1 MRFVVKEIFRDEE
14 TYADRVFTSEDTF
27 AIADGMGTG
36 IGARVAAERAIELLG
51 ESRPFTS
58 LDEIYSFFQKTNRR
72 IMEDIARLGDRH
84 VAGTTLSLV
93 SFSGNNFLIGHVG
106 DSRIYLKR
114 KGEMELLTVDQIKY
128 RGGKKLVKALGIEW
142 NPDVVL
148 REGSLEKGD
157 IFLLVSDGVTGSI
170 GEGELNK
177 TISEDIEDSAEKIEE
192 LYHGRSLREDFSF
205 ILILVE

>member
-1 MRFVVKEIFRDEE
+1 MKEIFRDEE

>member
-1 MRFVVKEIFRDEE
+1 MREIFRDKE
-14 TYADRVFTSEDTF
+14 TYADRVFTSENTF

-51 ESRPFTS
+51 QSRPFTS

-84 VAGTTLSLV
+84 VAGTTLSLI

-114 KGEMELLTVDQIKY
+114 KGEMELLTIDQIKY
-128 RGGKKLVKALGIEW
+128 RAGKKLVKALGIDW

-148 REGSLEKGD
+148 REGALGKGD

-170 GEGELNK
+170 GEEELSRA
-177 TISEDIEDSAEKIEE
+177 ISEDLEASAENIEK
-192 LYHGRSLREDFSF
+192 LYHQRSLKEDLSF
-205 ILILVE
+205 ILVLVE

>member
-1 MRFVVKEIFRDEE
+1 VKEIFRDEE

>member
-1 MRFVVKEIFRDEE
+1 
-14 TYADRVFTSEDTF
+14 
-27 AIADGMGTG
+27 MGTG